1 MIHGVC
7 TRKSVIKPRLIGT
20 LADLPFSSHSSS
32 VMRAAFV
39 SILLA
44 SAAILFAVDSFADDV
59 VRIRLLERE
68 APEAIRLTAAS
79 HTIELFAGDYST
91 PIARLEV
98 GEHAMIEQANGQLVL
113 VANDM
118 RMFAERLF
126 ARPADHGHLVLSV
139 ERPARQLTRSYAGE
153 LRIEPDGSTLRLV
166 NAVDLEEYVA
176 AVVSREYGFDDVEG
190 SRAMAVVAR
199 TYALRGRTLGGSYD
213 HVDHVRSQVYE
224 GADRVLPVAREAA
237 RATQGEVLTYGG
249 ELIEAVYFAS
259 SGGHTAN
266 NEDVWGTRPLPYL
279 RARPDPFD
287 SLSPHGNWTAT
298 VPRQEV
304 LNALSRATGYS
315 VSGFISGERG
325 PDGRIRT
332 MELLRTSGPRA
343 EINAN
348 RFRLVL
354 IDALGAQTLRSTN
367 FEARR
372 EGESYVFSGAGY
384 GHGVGMNQWGARYLA
399 TNGHSYR
406 DILAYYYTG
415 VTLAR
420 HQNGV
425 PTRSGEA
432 LTADAL
438 IDAAEGRGITLPAAT
453 TTDVSD
459 EGRRS
464 SRVQRPDRPTSPT
477 RPTVT
482 RPDRRIGW

>member
-1 MIHGVC
+1 
-7 TRKSVIKPRLIGT
+7 
-20 LADLPFSSHSSS
+20 
-32 VMRAAFV
+32 MRAVFV
-39 SILLA
+39 SIFLA
-44 SAAILFAVDSFADDV
+44 SAAILFTADVLADDV

-68 APEAIRLTAAS
+68 SPEAIRLTAGS
-79 HTIELFAGDYST
+79 HPIELFAGDYST
-91 PIARLEV
+91 PIARLDV
-98 GEHAMIEQANGQLVL
+98 GEHATIEYANGQLVL
-113 VANDM
+113 VANEM

-126 ARPADHGHLVLSV
+126 ARPAAHGHLVLSL

-153 LRIEPDGSTLRLV
+153 LRIEPDGSTLRLI

-199 TYALRGRTLGGSYD
+199 TYALRGRTLGAEYD

-224 GADRVLPVAREAA
+224 GADRVLPVSREAA
-237 RATQGEVLTYGG
+237 EATRGEVLTYGG

-259 SGGHTAN
+259 SGGYTAN

-279 RARPDPFD
+279 RAKADPFD
-287 SLSPHGNWTAT
+287 SLSPHGSWTST
-298 VPRQEV
+298 LTRQQV

-325 PDGRIRT
+325 PDGRIRN

-343 EINAN
+343 EVTAN
-348 RFRLVL
+348 RFRLII
-354 IDALGAQTLRSTN
+354 IDAFGAQALRSTN
-367 FEARR
+367 FEVRR
-372 EGESYVFSGAGY
+372 EGESYVFTGAGY

-432 LTADAL
+432 LAADAV
-438 IDAAEGRGITLPAAT
+438 IAAAEGRSVTLPSVS
-453 TTDVSD
+453 TTDASDGRSD
-459 EGRRS
+459 EARQS

>member
-1 MIHGVC
+1 
-7 TRKSVIKPRLIGT
+7 
-20 LADLPFSSHSSS
+20 
-32 VMRAAFV
+32 MRVVFV

-44 SAAILFAVDSFADDV
+44 SAALLISADAFADDV

-68 APEAIRLTAAS
+68 SPEAIRLTAATHS
-79 HTIELFAGDYST
+79 IELFAGDYSA
-91 PIARLEV
+91 PIAKLDV
-98 GEHAMIEQANGQLVL
+98 GEHATIEYADGQLVL

-126 ARPADHGHLVLSV
+126 ARPDPHGSLVLSL
-139 ERPARQLTRSYAGE
+139 ERPARNLTRSYAGE
-153 LRIEPDGSTLRLV
+153 LRIEPDGRSLQLV
-166 NAVDLEEYVA
+166 NTVDLEEYVA
-176 AVVSREYGFDDVEG
+176 AVVSREYGFDDLEG
-190 SRAMAVVAR
+190 SKAMAVVAR
-199 TYALRGRTLGGSYD
+199 TYALRGRTLGAAYD

-224 GADRVLPVAREAA
+224 GADRVLPIAREAA
-237 RATQGEVLTYGG
+237 TATRGQVLTYGG

-279 RARPDPFD
+279 RAKADPFD
-287 SLSPHGNWTAT
+287 SLSPHGSWTST
-298 VPRQEV
+298 LSRQQV
-304 LNALSRATGYS
+304 LNALSRATGHS

-343 EINAN
+343 EITAN
-348 RFRLVL
+348 RFRLIL
-354 IDALGAQTLRSTN
+354 IDAFGAQALRSTN

-372 EGESYVFSGAGY
+372 DGESYVFSGAGY

-415 VTLAR
+415 VTLAA

-425 PTRSGEA
+425 PTRSGET
-432 LTADAL
+432 LTADAV
-438 IDAAEGRGITLPAAT
+438 IAAAEGRGVTLPAVSP
-453 TTDVSD
+453 TDGSAERAD
-459 EGRRS
+459 ESRT
-464 SRVQRPDRPTSPT
+464 RVQRPERPTSPT

-482 RPDRRIGW
+482 RPERRIGW